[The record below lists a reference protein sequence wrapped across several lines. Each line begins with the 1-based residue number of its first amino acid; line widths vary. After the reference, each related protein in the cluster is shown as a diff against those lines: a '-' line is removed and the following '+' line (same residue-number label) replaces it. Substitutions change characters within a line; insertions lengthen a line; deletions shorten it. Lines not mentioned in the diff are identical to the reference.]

1 MEYIG
6 HKSEDGRKQTLLEHL
21 INTAILAESFADVLN
36 AGEWG
41 RLCGLYHDIGKY
53 SPGFQRRILANGPK
67 VDHSTA
73 GAKEMAK
80 LNQLPL
86 AMCIAGHHSGLLN
99 LGNPLSLETDTLMG
113 RLKKELSGTL
123 DYSAFKTEVSDFQET
138 LKIPTCLQSK
148 DPFSKSFFIR
158 MLFSC
163 LVDAD
168 FLDTEAFMQEGT
180 VERGGFSTISELQK
194 RFMKYYER
202 FSHPTTPIN
211 KKRREIFLQC
221 TAKAAE
227 NAPLWGL
234 TVPTGGGKTL
244 ASMAFALNHAVQ
256 HGKKRIIYVI
266 PYTSIIEQTAAIFR
280 DIVGEDNVIEHHMN
294 VDYGDSEEK
303 EDISAEKKKLATE
316 NWDAPLIV
324 TTNVQFFESLYASRT
339 SRCRKLHNIAE
350 SVIVFDEAQMLP
362 NDYLKPCVRAIA
374 ELVSGCRCTAVL
386 CTATQPSIDSFFT
399 GIDKTLT
406 VREIYENTQELYDF
420 FKRVEF
426 ERLNI
431 SSLGDLVQKINNCKQ
446 ALCVANSKKDVQA
459 IYGAL
464 SDEGCFHL
472 STNMYPLHRKK
483 ILREIKKRLREN
495 LPCKVVSTS
504 LIECGVDLDFPTVFR
519 ELSGIDNI
527 IQAGGRC
534 NREGKRGKAESK
546 VYVYDLNKKITEIP
560 TFIRLPIEVTKMV
573 MQRHVDISSVEAIK
587 EYFDL
592 LHSYKGESLDKK
604 GILETAGKCNFRNA
618 AHDFVLIEENTKNIL
633 IDSDSVSHN
642 IISDIRLGIRN
653 RHLMRKAAMYTVQ
666 VYERAY
672 KKLLETG
679 KIEII
684 DENINVLLDKNIY
697 DIHMGLIVDESDG
710 VGLFL

>member
-6 HKSEDGRKQTLLEHL
+6 HKSEDGRKQPLLEHL
-21 INTAILAESFADVLN
+21 TNTAILAESFADVLN

-41 RLCGLYHDIGKY
+41 RICGLYHDIGKY

-80 LNQLPL
+80 LKKIPL

-138 LKIPTCLQSK
+138 LKIPTCLRSK
-148 DPFSKSFFIR
+148 DPFSISFFIR

-168 FLDTEAFMQEGT
+168 FLDTEAFMQEGAI
-180 VERGGFSTISELQK
+180 ERGGFSTISELQK
-194 RFMKYYER
+194 RFMKYYKR

-256 HGKKRIIYVI
+256 YGKKRIIYVI

-294 VDYGDSEEK
+294 VDYGGSEEK
-303 EDISAEKKKLATE
+303 EDFSAEKKKLATE

-362 NDYLKPCVRAIA
+362 NDYLKPCVHAIA
-374 ELVSGCRCTAVL
+374 ELVSSCKCTAVL

-431 SSLGDLVQKINNCKQ
+431 SSLGDLVQKVNNCKQ

-483 ILREIKKRLREN
+483 ILTEIKKRLREN
-495 LPCKVVSTS
+495 LPCKVISTS

-519 ELSGIDNI
+519 ELAGIDNI

-573 MQRHVDISSVEAIK
+573 MQKHADISSVEAIK

-592 LHSYKGESLDKK
+592 LHSYKDESLDKK
-604 GILETAGKCNFRNA
+604 GILETVGKYNFRNA

-684 DENINVLLDKNIY
+684 DENINVLLDENIY

-710 VGLFL
+710 IGLFL